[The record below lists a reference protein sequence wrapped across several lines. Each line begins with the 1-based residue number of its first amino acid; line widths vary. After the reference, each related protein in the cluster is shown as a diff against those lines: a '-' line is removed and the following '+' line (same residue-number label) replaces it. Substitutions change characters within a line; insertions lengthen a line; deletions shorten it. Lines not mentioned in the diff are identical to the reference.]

1 VETALRRG
9 ELGFALENK
18 LAPPALPPKT
28 FKAAKRFETRMNFRD
43 RALSSASAAA
53 PVIVVLLLTGPILA
67 GLAGTLIPAFGYFPA
82 LGGTGVN
89 LDGFRTLL
97 AEPGIWMSVFLSLL
111 SGLAATA
118 LSLAI
123 TAAAIGAGGG
133 TRTFAWL
140 TRLISPLLA
149 VPHAA
154 AAFGFL
160 FLFSPSGFLSR
171 LISPELTGW
180 MRPPDVLIPND
191 AWGLSLIAGLVL
203 KEVPFLL
210 LMALAARGQVKMAES
225 RQLTASFGY
234 GRLAG
239 FVMGIWPQ
247 LYRRMRLPVF
257 AVLAFSVSVV
267 DVAAILG
274 PTNPATLGMRLV
286 GWMNDPDLSM
296 RFAASAGA
304 VLLIAVTVVS
314 ILIWLG
320 LERFGALLLH
330 WQDGTGRRHTRDGM
344 ARKLALSAAGLVALF
359 NLAGLALLALWSV
372 SGLWQFPDA
381 LPSGLTPKSWM
392 AALPQI
398 SGPLATSVLT
408 AVFASAVSL
417 VLVVLVLLGA
427 GDTGREIRAGQILL
441 YAPLIAPQASFLFGL
456 QLLVLGSSI
465 SISLPLLVF
474 SHLIFVL
481 PYVFLSLS
489 DPWRG
494 YDTRY
499 ERIASGLGRSHW
511 DVFWKVRLAMLLRP
525 VLTALAVGFAVSI
538 GLYLPTVLIGAGRLP
553 TITTEAV
560 ALASG
565 GNRRVIGV
573 YAFLQ
578 TALPFL
584 MFLTAAVIPALL
596 FRNRRAM
603 RH

>member
-1 VETALRRG
+1 MNSGDKAL
-9 ELGFALENK
+9 A
-18 LAPPALPPKT
+18 T
-28 FKAAKRFETRMNFRD
+28 
-43 RALSSASAAA
+43 ASAAA
-53 PVIVVLLLTGPILA
+53 PVIVALLLTAPILA

-82 LGGTGVN
+82 LGGDTFN
-89 LDGFRTLL
+89 LGGFRMLM
-97 AEPGIWMSVFLSLL
+97 AEPGIWMSVFLSLFT
-111 SGLAATA
+111 GLAATA

-123 TAAAIGAGGG
+123 VAAAIGAGGG

-171 LISPELTGW
+171 LISLELTGW
-180 MRPPDVLIPND
+180 QRPPDILIPND

-225 RQLTASFGY
+225 RQLIASFGY

-239 FVMGIWPQ
+239 FLLGIWPL
-247 LYRRMRLPVF
+247 LYRRIRLPVF

-304 VLLIAVTVVS
+304 VFLVIVTLVS
-314 ILIWLG
+314 IIVWLG
-320 LERFGALLLH
+320 LERIGGMCLH
-330 WQDGTGRRHTRDGM
+330 GQCGTGRRFARDGL
-344 ARKLALSAAGLVALF
+344 ARKLGLSLAGLVALF
-359 NLAGLALLALWSV
+359 NLAGLALLALWSAA
-372 SGLWQFPDA
+372 GLWQFPDA
-381 LPSGLTPKSWM
+381 VPSGITLKSWM
-392 AALPQI
+392 AALPQL
-398 SGPLATSVLT
+398 SGPLATSLAT
-408 AVFASAVSL
+408 AILSTVISL
-417 VLVVLVLLGA
+417 VLVVLLLQRA
-427 GDTGREIRAGQILL
+427 GDTGREMKAGQWLL
-441 YAPLIAPQASFLFGL
+441 YAPLIVPQASFLFGL

-465 SISLPLLVF
+465 SVSLPLLVF

-494 YDTRY
+494 FDTRF
-499 ERIASGLGRSHW
+499 EHIAFGLGRSRW
-511 DVFWKVRLAMLLRP
+511 DVFWKVRLAMMLGP

-578 TALPFL
+578 TLLPFM
-584 MFLTAAVIPALL
+584 MFLTASAIPSLL
-596 FRNRRAM
+596 FANRRAM

>member
-1 VETALRRG
+1 M
-9 ELGFALENK
+9 
-18 LAPPALPPKT
+18 
-28 FKAAKRFETRMNFRD
+28 TRRD
-43 RALSSASAAA
+43 RALQIASAAA
-53 PVIVVLLLTGPILA
+53 PSIVVLLLTGPILA
-67 GLAGTLIPAFGYFPA
+67 GLAGTIIPAFGYFPA
-82 LGGTGVN
+82 LGGDAFN
-89 LDGFRTLL
+89 LDGFRTLF
-97 AEPGIWMSVFLSLL
+97 AEPGIWMSVFLSLFT
-111 SGLAATA
+111 GLAATA

-123 TAAAIGAGGG
+123 AAAAIGAGGG
-133 TRTFAWL
+133 TRAFVWL

-171 LISPELTGW
+171 LVSPELTGW

-210 LMALAARGQVKMAES
+210 LIALAARGQVKMAES
-225 RQLTASFGY
+225 RQLIASFGY

-239 FVMGIWPQ
+239 FALGIWPQ

-304 VLLIAVTVVS
+304 VLLVIITLVAIMV
-314 ILIWLG
+314 WLG
-320 LERFGALLLH
+320 LEKLSGLLLRT
-330 WQDGTGRRHTRDGM
+330 QSGKGRRHPREGFVQKC
-344 ARKLALSAAGLVALF
+344 ALGLALCVAVF
-359 NLAGLALLALWSV
+359 NMAGLALLAIWSLA
-372 SGLWQFPDA
+372 GLWQFPNA
-381 LPSGLTPKSWM
+381 TPSGLTLKSWM
-392 AALPQI
+392 AALPQLG
-398 SGPLATSVLT
+398 GPLATSLVTALLASVL
-408 AVFASAVSL
+408 SL
-417 VLVVLVLLGA
+417 VLVILVLQRA
-427 GDTGREIRAGQILL
+427 SETGREMKAGQFLL
-441 YAPLIAPQASFLFGL
+441 YAPLIVPQASFLFGL
-456 QLLVLGSSI
+456 QLLLLGSSI

-481 PYVFLSLS
+481 PYVFLSLG

-494 YDTRY
+494 FDTRF
-499 ERIASGLGRSHW
+499 EHIAYGLGRSRW
-511 DVFWKVRLAMLLRP
+511 DVFWKVRLAMLMRP

-565 GNRRVIGV
+565 GNRRVVGV
-573 YAFLQ
+573 YGFLQ
-578 TALPFL
+578 TLLPFL
-584 MFLTAAVIPALL
+584 MFLIAAAVPALL
-596 FRNRRAM
+596 FGGRRAM

>member
-1 VETALRRG
+1 MTRRDCALQI
-9 ELGFALENK
+9 AC
-18 LAPPALPPKT
+18 
-28 FKAAKRFETRMNFRD
+28 
-43 RALSSASAAA
+43 AAA
-53 PVIVVLLLTGPILA
+53 PSIVVLLLTGPILA

-82 LGGTGVN
+82 LGGNEFN
-89 LDGFRTLL
+89 LDGFRTLF
-97 AEPGIWMSVFLSLL
+97 AEPGIWMSAFLSLFT
-111 SGLAATA
+111 GLAATA

-123 TAAAIGAGGG
+123 VAAAIGAGGG
-133 TRTFAWL
+133 TRIFAWL

-171 LISPELTGW
+171 LLSPEITGW
-180 MRPPDVLIPND
+180 TRPPDILIPND
-191 AWGLSLIAGLVL
+191 PWGLSLIAGLVL

-225 RQLTASFGY
+225 RQLIASFGY

-239 FVMGIWPQ
+239 FTLGIWPL
-247 LYRRMRLPVF
+247 LYRRMRLPVI

-304 VLLIAVTVVS
+304 VLLVIVTLVS
-314 ILIWLG
+314 IMVWLG
-320 LERFGALLLH
+320 LERLCGLLLRM
-330 WQDGTGRRHTRDGM
+330 QSGKGQRYARDGIVQKC
-344 ARKLALSAAGLVALF
+344 ALGLALCAAVF
-359 NLAGLALLALWSV
+359 NLAGLALLALWSLA
-372 SGLWQFPDA
+372 GLWQFPDA
-381 LPSGLTPKSWM
+381 LPFRLTLKSWI
-392 AALPQI
+392 AALPHLG
-398 SGPLATSVLT
+398 GPLATSLVTAFLASVL
-408 AVFASAVSL
+408 SL
-417 VLVVLVLLGA
+417 VLVILVLQRA
-427 GDTGREIRAGQILL
+427 SVTGRDMKAGPFLI

-456 QLLVLGSSI
+456 QLLVLGLTL

-474 SHLIFVL
+474 SHIIFVL

-489 DPWRG
+489 DPWRSF
-494 YDTRY
+494 DTRF
-499 ERIASGLGRSHW
+499 EHIAFGLGHPRW

-525 VLTALAVGFAVSI
+525 VLTALSVGFAVSI

-565 GNRRVIGV
+565 SNRRVIGV

-578 TALPFL
+578 TLLPFL
-584 MFLTAAVIPALL
+584 MFMIAAAIPALL
-596 FRNRRAM
+596 FRSRRAM

>member
-1 VETALRRG
+1 M
-9 ELGFALENK
+9 
-18 LAPPALPPKT
+18 
-28 FKAAKRFETRMNFRD
+28 TRRD
-43 RALSSASAAA
+43 RALQLASAAS
-53 PVIVVLLLTGPILA
+53 PSIVVLLLAGPIVA
-67 GLAGTLIPAFGYFPA
+67 GFVGTLIPAFGYFPA
-82 LGGTGVN
+82 LGGSHLN
-89 LDGFRTLL
+89 LDGFHMLF
-97 AEPGIWMSVFLSLL
+97 AEPGIWPSVFVSLST
-111 SGLAATA
+111 GIAAT
-118 LSLAI
+118 LFSIAI
-123 TAAAIGAGGG
+123 VIAAIAVGGG
-133 TRTFAWL
+133 SKMFTWL

-160 FLFSPSGFLSR
+160 FLFSPSGFLVR
-171 LISPELTGW
+171 LVSPELTGW
-180 MRPPDVLIPND
+180 MRPPDILIPND
-191 AWGLSLIAGLVL
+191 PWGLSLTAGLVL

-210 LMALAARGQVKMAES
+210 LMALAARGQVKAFES
-225 RQLTASFGY
+225 RQLIASFGY

-239 FVMGIWPQ
+239 FLLGVWPQ

-304 VLLIAVTVVS
+304 VLLVIVTLVS
-314 ILIWLG
+314 VALWLG
-320 LERFGALLLH
+320 LERLGGLCLH
-330 WQDGTGRRHTRDGM
+330 AECGTGRRYARDGL
-344 ARKLALSAAGLVALF
+344 AQKLALGVAGLVALF

-372 SGLWQFPDA
+372 AGLWQFPDA
-381 LPSGLTPKSWM
+381 FPTGLTLKSWL
-392 AALPQI
+392 AALPQLG
-398 SGPLATSVLT
+398 GPLATSLAAAVL
-408 AVFASAVSL
+408 SAVISL
-417 VLVVLVLLGA
+417 VFVILVLHRA
-427 GDTGREIRAGQILL
+427 GEKGREMNAGQFLL
-441 YAPLIAPQASFLFGL
+441 YAPLIVPQASFLFGL
-456 QLLVLGSSI
+456 QLLVLGSQLSI
-465 SISLPLLVF
+465 TLPLLVF

-494 YDTRY
+494 FDTRL
-499 ERIASGLGRSHW
+499 ESIAFGLGRSRW

-525 VLTALAVGFAVSI
+525 ILTALAVGFAVSI

-578 TALPFL
+578 TLLPFM
-584 MFLTAAVIPALL
+584 MFLIASAIPALL
-596 FRNRRAM
+596 FANRRAM

>member
-1 VETALRRG
+1 
-9 ELGFALENK
+9 
-18 LAPPALPPKT
+18 
-28 FKAAKRFETRMNFRD
+28 
-43 RALSSASAAA
+43 
-53 PVIVVLLLTGPILA
+53 
-67 GLAGTLIPAFGYFPA
+67 
-82 LGGTGVN
+82 
-89 LDGFRTLL
+89 L
-97 AEPGIWMSVFLSLL
+97 AEPGIWMSAFLSIFTGL
-111 SGLAATA
+111 SATA
-118 LSLAI
+118 ISLAI
-123 TAAAIGAGGG
+123 AAAVIGAGGG
-133 TRTFAWL
+133 TRAFAWL

-171 LISPELTGW
+171 LVSPELTGW
-180 MRPPDVLIPND
+180 TRPPDVLIPND
-191 AWGLSLIAGLVL
+191 TWGLSLIAGLVL

-225 RQLTASFGY
+225 RQLIASFGY

-239 FVMGIWPQ
+239 FMLGIWPQ

-274 PTNPATLGMRLV
+274 PTNPAALGMRLV

-304 VLLIAVTVVS
+304 VLLVIATLASV
-314 ILIWLG
+314 LIWLG
-320 LERFGALLLH
+320 LEQLGGMLLRS
-330 WQDGTGRRHTRDGM
+330 QSGSGRRRARDGM
-344 ARKLALSAAGLVALF
+344 AQTLALCAAGLVALF
-359 NLAGLALLALWSV
+359 NLAGLALLALWSIA
-372 SGLWQFPDA
+372 GLWQFPDA
-381 LPSGLTPKSWM
+381 LPSGLTLISWM
-392 AALPQI
+392 AARPQLG
-398 SGPLATSVLT
+398 GPLGTSLIT
-408 AVFASAVSL
+408 ALLASILSL
-417 VLVVLVLLGA
+417 VLVVLVLLRA
-427 GDTGREIRAGQILL
+427 SHTGREMKAGQFLL
-441 YAPLIAPQASFLFGL
+441 YAPLIVPQASFLFGL

-465 SISLPLLVF
+465 SVSLPLLIF

-494 YDTRY
+494 FDARY
-499 ERIASGLGRSHW
+499 EHVAFGLGRSRW
-511 DVFWKVRLAMLLRP
+511 DVFWKVRLAVLLRP

-553 TITTEAV
+553 TIATEAV

-565 GNRRVIGV
+565 GTRRVIGV

-578 TALPFL
+578 TLLPFV
-584 MFLTAAVIPALL
+584 MFLIAAAVPALL
-596 FRNRRAM
+596 FRGRRAM

>member
-1 VETALRRG
+1 MNLSDKAL
-9 ELGFALENK
+9 
-18 LAPPALPPKT
+18 
-28 FKAAKRFETRMNFRD
+28 AAG
-43 RALSSASAAA
+43 SAAA
-53 PVIVVLLLTGPILA
+53 PVVVALLLAAPILA

-82 LGGTGVN
+82 LGGRTFNLGGVRM
-89 LDGFRTLL
+89 LF
-97 AEPGIWMSVFLSLL
+97 AEPGIWMSIFLSLFT
-111 SGLAATA
+111 GLAATA
-118 LSLAI
+118 ISLAI
-123 TAAAIGAGGG
+123 VIAAIAAGGG
-133 TRTFAWL
+133 TKTFALL
-140 TRLISPLLA
+140 TRLISPLLS

-171 LISPELTGW
+171 LFSPELTGW

-191 AWGLSLIAGLVL
+191 PLGLSLIAGLVL

-239 FVMGIWPQ
+239 FILGIWPQ

-286 GWMNDPDLSM
+286 GWMNEPDLSM

-304 VLLIAVTVVS
+304 VLLVIVTLVS
-314 ILIWLG
+314 IFIWLG
-320 LERFGALLLH
+320 LERLGGLLLH
-330 WQDGTGRRHTRDGM
+330 WQDGTGRRHARDGL
-344 ARKLALSAAGLVALF
+344 AQKLSLGIAGLVAVF
-359 NLAGLALLALWSV
+359 NLAGLALLALWSI

-381 LPSGLTPKSWM
+381 VPSGLTLKSWM
-392 AALPQI
+392 AVLPVLG
-398 SGPLATSVLT
+398 GPLAASLITALLSSVI
-408 AVFASAVSL
+408 SL
-417 VLVVLVLLGA
+417 VLVILVLQRA
-427 GDTGREIRAGQILL
+427 IETGREMKAGQWLL
-441 YAPLIAPQASFLFGL
+441 YAPLIVPQASFLFGL
-456 QLLVLGSSI
+456 QLLVIGSSI
-465 SISLPLLVF
+465 PISLPLLVF

-489 DPWRG
+489 EPWRG
-494 YDTRY
+494 FDR
-499 ERIASGLGRSHW
+499 RFDSIAYGLGRPRW

-525 VLTALAVGFAVSI
+525 ILTALAVGFAVSI

-565 GNRRVIGV
+565 GNRRGE
-573 YAFLQ
+573 APLW
-578 TALPFL
+578 TARSPQLLPRI
-584 MFLTAAVIPALL
+584 V
-596 FRNRRAM
+596 RRACATAWC
-603 RH
+603 R

>member
-1 VETALRRG
+1 MNSCDKAL
-9 ELGFALENK
+9 
-18 LAPPALPPKT
+18 
-28 FKAAKRFETRMNFRD
+28 AA
-43 RALSSASAAA
+43 ASAAA
-53 PVIVVLLLTGPILA
+53 PLIVVLLLTAPILA
-67 GLAGTLIPAFGYFPA
+67 GLAGTLFPAFGFFPA
-82 LGGTGVN
+82 LGGN
-89 LDGFRTLL
+89 AFSLNGFRTLF
-97 AEPGIWMSVFLSLL
+97 AEPGIGMSIFLSLFT
-111 SGLAATA
+111 GLAATA

-123 TAAAIGAGGG
+123 VAAAIGAGGG
-133 TRTFAWL
+133 TRAFTWL

-160 FLFSPSGFLSR
+160 FLFSPSGFLTR
-171 LISPELTGW
+171 LVSPEITGW
-180 MRPPDVLIPND
+180 LRPPDVLIPND

-210 LMALAARGQVKMAES
+210 LMALAARGQVKMGES

-239 FVMGIWPQ
+239 FMLGIWPQ

-304 VLLIAVTVVS
+304 VLLVVVTLVS
-314 ILIWLG
+314 ILVWLG
-320 LERFGALLLH
+320 LERLGALLQH
-330 WQDGTGRRHTRDGM
+330 WQDGTGRRHARDAV
-344 ARKLALSAAGLVALF
+344 ARKLALSAAGLAAAF
-359 NLAGLALLALWSV
+359 NLSGLALLALWSV
-372 SGLWQFPDA
+372 AGLWQFPDA
-381 LPSGLTPKSWM
+381 IPSALTLKSWI
-392 AALPQI
+392 AAMPQLG
-398 SGPLATSVLT
+398 GPLATSL
-408 AVFASAVSL
+408 AVAILSSLISL
-417 VLVVLVLLGA
+417 VLVVLVLQRS
-427 GDTGREIRAGQILL
+427 GDTGREMKARQWLI
-441 YAPLIAPQASFLFGL
+441 YAPLIVPQASFLFGL

-494 YDTRY
+494 FDTRF
-499 ERIASGLGRSHW
+499 ESIAYGLGRSRW
-511 DVFWKVRLAMLLRP
+511 DVFWKVRLAMQLRP
-525 VLTALAVGFAVSI
+525 ILTALAVGFAVSI

-578 TALPFL
+578 TALPFV
-584 MFLTAAVIPALL
+584 MFMLAAAIPALL
-596 FRNRRAM
+596 FQNRRAM

>member
-1 VETALRRG
+1 M
-9 ELGFALENK
+9 
-18 LAPPALPPKT
+18 
-28 FKAAKRFETRMNFRD
+28 TRRD
-43 RALSSASAAA
+43 RALQLASTASPAL
-53 PVIVVLLLTGPILA
+53 VVLLLAGPIIA

-82 LGGTGVN
+82 LGGHVFN
-89 LDGFRTLL
+89 LDGFRMLF
-97 AEPGIWMSVFLSLL
+97 AEPGIWMSIFLSLFT
-111 SGLAATA
+111 GLAATA
-118 LSLAI
+118 ISLAI
-123 TAAAIGAGGG
+123 VIAAIGAGGG

-140 TRLISPLLA
+140 TRLISPLLS

-171 LISPELTGW
+171 LFSPELTGW

-191 AWGLSLIAGLVL
+191 PMGLSLIAGLVL

-239 FVMGIWPQ
+239 FLLGIWPQ

-274 PTNPATLGMRLV
+274 PTNPAALGMRLV
-286 GWMNDPDLSM
+286 GWMNEPDLSM

-304 VLLIAVTVVS
+304 VLLVVVTLLS
-314 ILIWLG
+314 ILIWIG
-320 LERFGALLLH
+320 LERLGGILLH
-330 WQDGTGRRHTRDGM
+330 WQDGTGRRHARDG
-344 ARKLALSAAGLVALF
+344 LAQKISLGIAGLVAVF
-359 NLAGLALLALWSV
+359 NLAGLALLALWSI

-381 LPSGLTPKSWM
+381 APSALTLKSWM
-392 AALPQI
+392 AALPQFG
-398 SGPLATSVLT
+398 GPLVTSLAAAILSSVI
-408 AVFASAVSL
+408 SL
-417 VLVVLVLLGA
+417 VLVVLVLQRSGE
-427 GDTGREIRAGQILL
+427 TGREMKAGQILI
-441 YAPLIAPQASFLFGL
+441 YAPLIVPQASFLFGL
-456 QLLVLGSSI
+456 QLLVLGSSL
-465 SISLPLLVF
+465 SISQPLLVF

-494 YDTRY
+494 FDARY
-499 ERIASGLGRSHW
+499 EHVAYGLGGSRW
-511 DVFWKVRLAMLLRP
+511 DVFWHVRLALLLRP
-525 VLTALAVGFAVSI
+525 ILTALSVGFAVSI

-578 TALPFL
+578 TLLPFM
-584 MFLTAAVIPALL
+584 MFLTAAAIPALL
-596 FRNRRAM
+596 FANRRAM

>member
-1 VETALRRG
+1 MSLPDKALQ
-9 ELGFALENK
+9 
-18 LAPPALPPKT
+18 
-28 FKAAKRFETRMNFRD
+28 AA
-43 RALSSASAAA
+43 AAAA
-53 PVIVVLLLTGPILA
+53 PIIVALLLTAPVLA
-67 GLAGTLIPAFGYFPA
+67 GLAGTLVPAFGYFPA
-82 LGGTGVN
+82 LGGKAFN
-89 LDGFRTLL
+89 LDGFRMLF
-97 AEPGIWMSVFLSLL
+97 AEPGIFMSVFLSLFT
-111 SGLAATA
+111 GLAATG

-123 TAAAIGAGGG
+123 VAAAIAAGGG

-171 LISPELTGW
+171 LVSPELTGW
-180 MRPPDVLIPND
+180 ARPPDFLIPND
-191 AWGLSLIAGLVL
+191 SWGLSLIAGLVL

-210 LMALAARGQVKMAES
+210 LMALAARGQVKMAQS
-225 RQLTASFGY
+225 RQLIASFGY

-239 FVMGIWPQ
+239 FLMGIWPQ

-274 PTNPATLGMRLV
+274 PTNPATLAMRLV

-304 VLLIAVTVVS
+304 VLLVVVTLVS

-320 LERFGALLLH
+320 LERLGGLLLH
-330 WQDGTGRRHTRDGM
+330 WQDGTGRRYARDGL
-344 ARKLALSAAGLVALF
+344 AQKLALFAAAFVAVF

-372 SGLWQFPDA
+372 AGLWQFPDA
-381 LPSGLTPKSWM
+381 APSGLTLKSWM
-392 AALPQI
+392 AALPQLG
-398 SGPLATSVLT
+398 GPLVTSLATAIFSSVISLLL
-408 AVFASAVSL
+408 VIL
-417 VLVVLVLLGA
+417 VLHRA
-427 GDTGREIRAGQILL
+427 SETGRDMKAGQFLL
-441 YAPLIAPQASFLFGL
+441 YAPLIVPQASFLFGL

-494 YDTRY
+494 FDGRY
-499 ERIASGLGRSHW
+499 EHIAYGLGRLRW
-511 DVFWKVRLAMLLRP
+511 EVFWKVRLAMLLRP
-525 VLTALAVGFAVSI
+525 VLTALAVGFAVSV

-578 TALPFL
+578 TLLPFV
-584 MFLTAAVIPALL
+584 MFLIATAVPALL
-596 FRNRRAM
+596 FANRRAM

>member
-1 VETALRRG
+1 M
-9 ELGFALENK
+9 
-18 LAPPALPPKT
+18 
-28 FKAAKRFETRMNFRD
+28 TRRD
-43 RALSSASAAA
+43 RALRIASAASPA
-53 PVIVVLLLTGPILA
+53 LVVLLLAGPITA

-82 LGGTGVN
+82 LGGNHVS
-89 LDGFRTLL
+89 LDGFRALF
-97 AEPGIWMSVFLSLL
+97 AEPGIWMSVFLSLFT
-111 SGLAATA
+111 GIAATI

-123 TAAAIGAGGG
+123 VIAAIAVGGG
-133 TRTFAWL
+133 GKIFTVL

-171 LISPELTGW
+171 LVSPEITGW
-180 MRPPDVLIPND
+180 ARPPDVLIPND
-191 AWGLSLIAGLVL
+191 PWGLSLVAGLVL

-210 LMALAARGQVKMAES
+210 LMALAARGQVKAAAS
-225 RQLTASFGY
+225 RQLIASFGY

-239 FVMGIWPQ
+239 FLMGIWPP

-296 RFAASAGA
+296 RFMASAGA
-304 VLLIAVTVVS
+304 VLLVIVTLVS
-314 ILIWLG
+314 IVFWIG
-320 LERFGALLLH
+320 LERLGSLCLH
-330 WQDGTGRRHTRDGM
+330 AQCGSGRRYARDGTAQR
-344 ARKLALSAAGLVALF
+344 LALAPAGFAALF
-359 NLAGLALLALWSV
+359 NVAGLALLAFWSLA
-372 SGLWQFPDA
+372 GLWQFPDA
-381 LPSGLTPKSWM
+381 APSGLTLKSWM
-392 AALPQI
+392 AALPLLKE
-398 SGPLATSVLT
+398 PLFNTFAAATFS
-408 AVFASAVSL
+408 AAASL
-417 VLVVLVLLGA
+417 ILVVLVLQRFA
-427 GDTGREIRAGQILL
+427 DTGRDMSAGQYLV
-441 YAPLIAPQASFLFGL
+441 YAPLIVPQASFLFGL

-494 YDTRY
+494 FDRRY
-499 ERIASGLGRSHW
+499 EHVAHGLGRSRW
-511 DVFWKVRLAMLLRP
+511 DVFWRVRLAMLLPP

-573 YAFLQ
+573 YALLQ
-578 TALPFL
+578 TLLPFA
-584 MFLTAAVIPALL
+584 MFLAAAAIPS
-596 FRNRRAM
+596 FIFTNRRAM

>member
-1 VETALRRG
+1 MNRRDKAL
-9 ELGFALENK
+9 
-18 LAPPALPPKT
+18 
-28 FKAAKRFETRMNFRD
+28 AA
-43 RALSSASAAA
+43 ASAAS
-53 PVIVVLLLTGPILA
+53 PFIVVLLLTAPILA
-67 GLAGTLIPAFGYFPA
+67 GLAGTIIPAFGYFPA
-82 LGGTGVN
+82 LGGEAFN
-89 LDGFRTLL
+89 LDGFRMLM
-97 AEPGIWMSVFLSLL
+97 AEPGIWMSVFLSLFT
-111 SGLAATA
+111 GLTATA
-118 LSLAI
+118 FSLAI
-123 TAAAIGAGGG
+123 VAAAIGAGGG
-133 TRTFAWL
+133 TRTFVWL

-171 LISPELTGW
+171 LLSPELTGW
-180 MRPPDVLIPND
+180 MRPPDILIPND

-239 FVMGIWPQ
+239 FMMGIWPL

-257 AVLAFSVSVV
+257 AVLTFSVSVV

-274 PTNPATLGMRLV
+274 PTNPATLAMRLV
-286 GWMNDPDLSM
+286 GWMNDPNLSM

-304 VLLIAVTVVS
+304 VLLIIVTLVS
-314 ILIWLG
+314 IMVWLG
-320 LERFGALLLH
+320 LEWLSGLLLRM
-330 WQDGTGRRHTRDGM
+330 QSGTGRRHGRDWLVQICGLG
-344 ARKLALSAAGLVALF
+344 LALSVGAF
-359 NLAGLALLALWSV
+359 NLAGLALLALWSIA
-372 SGLWQFPDA
+372 GLWQFPGA
-381 LPSGLTPKSWM
+381 LPSGLTLKSWM
-392 AALPQI
+392 AALPQLG
-398 SGPLATSVLT
+398 GPLATSLVT
-408 AVFASAVSL
+408 AILASATSLLLVIL
-417 VLVVLVLLGA
+417 VLHRA
-427 GDTGREIRAGQILL
+427 SQTGREMKAGPFLI

-465 SISLPLLVF
+465 SISLPLLTF

-489 DPWRG
+489 DPWRSF
-494 YDTRY
+494 DTRY
-499 ERIASGLGRSHW
+499 EHIGFGLGRSRW
-511 DVFWKVRLAMLLRP
+511 DVFWRVRLAMLLRP
-525 VLTALAVGFAVSI
+525 ILTALAVGFAVSI

-578 TALPFL
+578 TLLPFV
-584 MFLTAAVIPALL
+584 MFMFATIVPALL
-596 FRNRRAM
+596 FRGRRAM

>member
-1 VETALRRG
+1 
-9 ELGFALENK
+9 
-18 LAPPALPPKT
+18 
-28 FKAAKRFETRMNFRD
+28 
-43 RALSSASAAA
+43 
-53 PVIVVLLLTGPILA
+53 VIVVLLLTAPILA

-82 LGGTGVN
+82 LGGDTFN

-97 AEPGIWMSVFLSLL
+97 TEPGIWMSVFLSLFT
-111 SGLAATA
+111 GLAATA

-123 TAAAIGAGGG
+123 VAAAIGAGGG
-133 TRTFAWL
+133 TRVFTWL

-154 AAFGFL
+154 AAYGFL

-171 LISPELTGW
+171 LFSPELTGW

-191 AWGLSLIAGLVL
+191 SWGLSLIAGLVL

-239 FVMGIWPQ
+239 FLLGVWPL

-304 VLLIAVTVVS
+304 VLLVAVTLVS

-320 LERFGALLLH
+320 FERVGGLLLH
-330 WQDGTGRRHTRDGM
+330 WQDATGRRHGRDGI
-344 ARKLALSAAGLVALF
+344 ARKLALCAAGLAAVF
-359 NLAGLALLALWSV
+359 NLAGLALLALWSIA
-372 SGLWQFPDA
+372 GLWQFPEA
-381 LPSGLTPKSWM
+381 LPSGLTLKSWM
-392 AALPQI
+392 AALPQLD
-398 SGPLATSVLT
+398 GPLAASLVTALLASVL
-408 AVFASAVSL
+408 SL
-417 VLVVLVLLGA
+417 VLVILVLQRA
-427 GDTGREIRAGQILL
+427 SDTGREMKAGQYLL
-441 YAPLIAPQASFLFGL
+441 YAPLIVPQASFLFGL

-465 SISLPLLVF
+465 SISMPLLIF

-494 YDTRY
+494 FDRRY
-499 ERIASGLGRSHW
+499 EHVAFGLGRSRW

-578 TALPFL
+578 TLLPFL
-584 MFLTAAVIPALL
+584 MFMLAAAIPALL
-596 FRNRRAM
+596 FQNRRAM

>member
-1 VETALRRG
+1 MNRRDKAL
-9 ELGFALENK
+9 
-18 LAPPALPPKT
+18 
-28 FKAAKRFETRMNFRD
+28 AA
-43 RALSSASAAA
+43 ASAAA
-53 PVIVVLLLTGPILA
+53 PLIVILLLTGPILA

-82 LGGTGVN
+82 LGGDTFN
-89 LDGFRTLL
+89 LDGFRTLF
-97 AEPGIWMSVFLSLL
+97 AEPGIWMSVFLSLFT
-111 SGLAATA
+111 GLAATG

-123 TAAAIGAGGG
+123 VAAAIGAGGG
-133 TRTFAWL
+133 TRAFAWL

-171 LISPELTGW
+171 LVSPEMTGW
-180 MRPPDVLIPND
+180 TRPPDVLIPND

-210 LMALAARGQVKMAES
+210 LMALASRGQVKMAES
-225 RQLTASFGY
+225 RQIIASFGY

-239 FVMGIWPQ
+239 FALGIWPQ

-304 VLLIAVTVVS
+304 ALLVIVTLVS

-320 LERFGALLLH
+320 LEMLGGMLLRL
-330 WQDGTGRRHTRDGM
+330 QGGSGRRRARDCL
-344 ARKLALSAAGLVALF
+344 AQKLALSAAGLVALF
-359 NLAGLALLALWSV
+359 NLAGLALLALWSIA
-372 SGLWQFPDA
+372 GLWQFPDA
-381 LPSGLTPKSWM
+381 LASGLTTKSWM
-392 AALPQI
+392 AALPQL
-398 SGPLATSVLT
+398 SGPLVTSLVT
-408 AVFASAVSL
+408 ALFASLISLLLVIL
-417 VLVVLVLLGA
+417 VLQRA
-427 GDTGREIRAGQILL
+427 SETGREMKAGQWLL
-441 YAPLIAPQASFLFGL
+441 YAPLIVPQASFLFGL

-465 SISLPLLVF
+465 SVSLPLLVF

-494 YDTRY
+494 FDTRF
-499 ERIASGLGRSHW
+499 ERISFGLGRSRW
-511 DVFWKVRLAMLLRP
+511 DVLWKVRLAMLLRP
-525 VLTALAVGFAVSI
+525 ILTALAVGFAVSV

-578 TALPFL
+578 TLLPFG
-584 MFLTAAVIPALL
+584 MFLTAAAAPALL
-596 FRNRRAM
+596 FRGRRAM

>member
-1 VETALRRG
+1 
-9 ELGFALENK
+9 
-18 LAPPALPPKT
+18 
-28 FKAAKRFETRMNFRD
+28 M
-43 RALSSASAAA
+43 S
-53 PVIVVLLLTGPILA
+53 PVLVVLLLTGPILA
-67 GLAGTLIPAFGYFPA
+67 GMAGTMIPAFGYFPV
-82 LGGTGVN
+82 LGGHTFN
-89 LDGFRTLL
+89 FDGFRMLF
-97 AEPGIWMSVFLSLL
+97 AEPGIWMSAFLSLFT
-111 SGLAATA
+111 GLAATV
-118 LSLAI
+118 LSLAVV
-123 TAAAIGAGGG
+123 AAAIGAGGG
-133 TRTFAWL
+133 TKSFTWL
-140 TRLISPLLA
+140 TRFIAPLLA

-160 FLFSPSGFLSR
+160 FLFSPSGFFTR
-171 LISPELTGW
+171 LVSPELTGW

-191 AWGLSLIAGLVL
+191 GWGLSLIAGLVL

-225 RQLTASFGY
+225 RQITASFGY

-239 FVMGIWPQ
+239 FLLGIWPQ

-274 PTNPATLGMRLV
+274 PTNPAALAMRLV

-304 VLLIAVTVVS
+304 VLLAIVTLFSVA
-314 ILIWLG
+314 LWLG
-320 LERFGALLLH
+320 LERLGGMCLH
-330 WQDGTGRRHTRDGM
+330 WRCGTGRRFARDGM
-344 ARKLALSAAGLVALF
+344 ARRICVGLAGLAALF
-359 NLAGLALLALWSV
+359 NLAGLALLALWSIA
-372 SGLWQFPDA
+372 GPWQFPDA
-381 LPSGLTPKSWM
+381 VPSGLTLKSWM
-392 AALPQI
+392 SALPLLG
-398 SGPLATSVLT
+398 GPLATSL
-408 AVFASAVSL
+408 AVALFSSGISLFLVIL
-417 VLVVLVLLGA
+417 VLQRA
-427 GDTGREIRAGQILL
+427 RDTGREMKAGQFLL
-441 YAPLIAPQASFLFGL
+441 YAPLIVPQASFLFGL
-456 QLLVLGSSI
+456 QLLVLGSSF

-494 YDTRY
+494 FDTRF
-499 ERIASGLGRSHW
+499 ESIAYGLGRTRW
-511 DVFWKVRLAMLLRP
+511 DVFWNVRLAMLLRP
-525 VLTALAVGFAVSI
+525 ILTALAVGFAVSI

-578 TALPFL
+578 TLLPFL
-584 MFLTAAVIPALL
+584 MFMLAAAIPALL
-596 FRNRRAM
+596 FQNRRAM

>member
-1 VETALRRG
+1 MEAALRRG
-9 ELGFALENK
+9 ELSLMTLRDSAL
-18 LAPPALPPKT
+18 
-28 FKAAKRFETRMNFRD
+28 KA
-43 RALSSASAAA
+43 ASAAS
-53 PVIVVLLLTGPILA
+53 PLVVVLLLTLPILA

-82 LGGTGVN
+82 LGGN
-89 LDGFRTLL
+89 RFHLDGFRMLF
-97 AEPGIWMSVFLSLL
+97 AEPGIWMSILLSLFT
-111 SGLAATA
+111 GLAATA

-123 TAAAIGAGGG
+123 VAAAIAAGGG
-133 TRTFAWL
+133 TKAFAWL

-160 FLFSPSGFLSR
+160 FLFSPSGFLAR
-171 LISPELTGW
+171 LASPELTGW
-180 MRPPDVLIPND
+180 TRPPDILIPND
-191 AWGLSLIAGLVL
+191 PWGLSLIAGLFL

-225 RQLTASFGY
+225 RQLVASFGY

-239 FVMGIWPQ
+239 FLFGIWPQ

-257 AVLAFSVSVV
+257 AVLSFSVSVV

-274 PTNPATLGMRLV
+274 PTNPATLGMRLA

-296 RFAASAGA
+296 RFTASAGA
-304 VLLIAVTVVS
+304 VALVIVTLVS
-314 ILIWLG
+314 VLIWLG
-320 LERFGALLLH
+320 LEKLSGIAL
-330 WQDGTGRRHTRDGM
+330 RVR
-344 ARKLALSAAGLVALF
+344 SAAGRRRARDGLVQTGGLSVALLVAAF

-372 SGLWQFPDA
+372 AGLWQFPGA
-381 LPSGLTPKSWM
+381 LPSGLTLNSWM
-392 AALPQI
+392 AALPQLG
-398 SGPLATSVLT
+398 SPLATSLVTAALASVLSLILT
-408 AVFASAVSL
+408 IL
-417 VLVVLVLLGA
+417 VLHRA
-427 GDTGREIRAGQILL
+427 SDTGREMRAGQFLI
-441 YAPLIAPQASFLFGL
+441 YAPLIVPQASFLFGL

-465 SISLPLLVF
+465 TISLPLLIF

-494 YDTRY
+494 FDARF
-499 ERIASGLGRSHW
+499 ENIAFGLGRSRW

-525 VLTALAVGFAVSI
+525 ILTALAVGFAVSI
-538 GLYLPTVLIGAGRLP
+538 GLYLPTLLIGAGRLP

-578 TALPFL
+578 TMLPFV
-584 MFLTAAVIPALL
+584 MFLAAAAIPALL